1 MRKIIKDKD
10 TIFNPDMIT
19 QLLEDHQSEVDR
31 IKKLRRYYNNENDIF
46 NRDYKDRNKPQNKL
60 AHNYAGYITDNFV
73 GYFVG
78 QPVSYKS
85 ENKKLLEDINN
96 IFLYNDEID
105 TNTTLAQDQSIAGYA
120 CELVY
125 RDFDGNIRFKCID
138 SENMIVVYDN
148 TLEENIIFAIMI
160 SQVDEDTVDLYTFDT
175 IYQARYSYNRKG
187 KHLVQKEANKEHY
200 FNDVPVIVYENNR
213 QRYGDFE
220 KQLSL
225 IDAIDK
231 ANSDT
236 ANDFEYFT
244 NALLVIA
251 GVLVEDNDL
260 DFKQNR
266 VLNFTDTN
274 SKAEYLIKNIN
285 DVALENYKNRLNRD
299 IHKFSSVVDMSDENF
314 AGNLSGIALKFKL
327 YSMENVT
334 SVKESKFRKG
344 LMRRIELISKHLTVA
359 NNKHYNYLEI
369 SPVFTRNIPNNE
381 RETAEVV
388 KSLVGIV
395 SNETLISQLPFIED
409 VQKEMQQIARE
420 REEEFNFND
429 YKEMQK
435 DEHSKEITENEVVE
449 NEE

>member
-1 MRKIIKDKD
+1 MRKIIRDKD
-10 TIFNPDMIT
+10 TIFNNEVIVK
-19 QLLEDHQSEVDR
+19 LLQDHQAEINR
-31 IKKLRRYYNNENDIF
+31 IKKLRRYYNNNNDIF
-46 NRDYKDRNKPQNKL
+46 KREYKDHNKPQNRL

-78 QPVSYKS
+78 QPITYKS
-85 ENKKLLEDINN
+85 DNNEFLKDVNK
-96 IFLYNDEID
+96 IFLYNDEVD
-105 TNTTLAQDQSIAGYA
+105 TNATLAQDQSICGYA
-120 CELVY
+120 CELLY
-125 RDFDGNIRFKCID
+125 RDIRGDIRFRCID

-160 SQVDEDTVDLYTFDT
+160 SQINEETIDLYTFDT
-175 IYQARYSYNRKG
+175 VYQASYSYDK
-187 KHLVQKEANKEHY
+187 KEKKLKQKQANTEHY
-200 FNDVPVIVYENNR
+200 FNDVPVVVYENNR

-225 IDAIDK
+225 IDAIDQ

-244 NALLVIA
+244 NALLVVA
-251 GVLVEDNDL
+251 GVLMNDNEDL

-266 VLNFTDTN
+266 ILNFTDTN

-285 DVALENYKNRLNRD
+285 DTALENYKNRLNRD

-334 SVKESKFRKG
+334 SVKEAKFRKG
-344 LMRRIELISKHLTVA
+344 LMRRMELITTYLATA
-359 NNKHYNYLEI
+359 DNKSYNYLEI

-381 RETAEVV
+381 KEISEVV

-395 SNETLISQLPFIED
+395 SNETLISQLPFVEN
-409 VQKEMQQIARE
+409 VEKEMQQIAKE
-420 REEEFNFND
+420 REEEFDFDTYND
-429 YKEMQK
+429 MQK
-435 DEHSKEITENEVVE
+435 HEHSKEVID